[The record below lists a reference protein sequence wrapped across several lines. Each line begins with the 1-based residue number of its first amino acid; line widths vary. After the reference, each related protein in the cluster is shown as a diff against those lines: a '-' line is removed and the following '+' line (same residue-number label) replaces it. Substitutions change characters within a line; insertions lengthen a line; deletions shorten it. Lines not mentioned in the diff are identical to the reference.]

1 MGSSLRTKHHDAL
14 RVPRW
19 FDLFSLFADVY
30 RLRIRVGVMCL
41 REEFFPPLTGLP
53 DASMVSGK
61 GGVTGEPP
69 LTLRRTPDDGTH
81 GLYADQ

>member
-1 MGSSLRTKHHDAL
+1 
-14 RVPRW
+14 
-19 FDLFSLFADVY
+19 
-30 RLRIRVGVMCL
+30 MCL